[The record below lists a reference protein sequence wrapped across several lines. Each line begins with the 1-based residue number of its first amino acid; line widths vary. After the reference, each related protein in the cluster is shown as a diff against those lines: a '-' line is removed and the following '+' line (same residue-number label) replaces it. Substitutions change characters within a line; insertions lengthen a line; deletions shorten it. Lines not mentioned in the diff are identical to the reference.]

1 MKVHRSYFSATDATD
16 VSIDNAFDANSKST
30 VVLRDG
36 KKILCRISG
45 ITVHLKSMAASGSG
59 GGALPTSLTM
69 RITTDS
75 AGDTCLITDTA
86 STISAGIT
94 TGTVGTADYKAD
106 VDVALTDSKVYVFC
120 KTNTGTADVDSVTI
134 TYEQ

>member
-1 MKVHRSYFSATDATD
+1 MRVHRSYFSATDATD
-16 VSIDNAFDANSKST
+16 VSITAAFSATAKST
-30 VVLRDG
+30 VDLRDG

-45 ITVHLKSMAASGSG
+45 ITVQLKSMASGSG
-59 GGALPTSLTM
+59 GTLPTSLTM
-69 RITTDS
+69 RITTDA

-94 TGTVGTADYKAD
+94 TATVGTADYKAD
-106 VDVALTDSKVYVFC
+106 VDVALADSKVYVFC